1 MTPDTR
7 KSYFLSIGLFCA
19 LLITFLVPSTGNS
32 RIIAAVLLLPAMVL
46 TLLLLKKRGILSIN
60 KGTVTLIM
68 VVSALLYVMLSFILG
83 IYFGFYKYVGFSVD
97 SFFKFILP
105 ISVVI
110 ISVEIIRRALLA
122 QSKRLTDIF
131 AYLISLL
138 AELLIVSS
146 IRQINSFNEFMD
158 MVGLALFPAIFSS
171 ILYQYLS
178 KRYGAVSVIPYRL
191 IITLY
196 PYIFLRIANIPDV
209 LLALMNI
216 LIPIVLY
223 IFIKSLF
230 EKKPQKAVKKK
241 SKWRFAAYAAI
252 AIVMISIA
260 MLISC
265 KFKYGAL
272 VIGSGSMTGEI
283 NVGDAVIYESYD
295 GQKIEEGQVI
305 VFYDNNVAVIHRVIE
320 IERINGVTRYY
331 TKGDANDAP
340 DLGYRTE
347 GDLIGVTK
355 FKISYIGY
363 PTLWLRGLFE
373 R

>member
-1 MTPDTR
+1 
-7 KSYFLSIGLFCA
+7 
-19 LLITFLVPSTGNS
+19 
-32 RIIAAVLLLPAMVL
+32 MVL
-46 TLLLLKKRGILSIN
+46 TLVLLKKRGILSIN

-68 VVSALLYVMLSFILG
+68 VVSALLYVMVSFLLG
-83 IYFGFYKYVGFSVD
+83 IYFGFYKYIGFSMNT
-97 SFFKFILP
+97 FLKFILP
-105 ISVVI
+105 ISIVI
-110 ISVEIIRRALLA
+110 ISTEIIRRALLA
-122 QSKRLTDIF
+122 QSKKLTDVF
-131 AYLISLL
+131 AYLIPFIS
-138 AELLIVSS
+138 ELLIVSNLWQVDS
-146 IRQINSFNEFMD
+146 LNKFMD
-158 MVGLALFPAIFSS
+158 IVGMALFPAAFSGV
-171 ILYQYLS
+171 LYQYLS
-178 KRYGAVSVIPYRL
+178 RRYGAVSVIPYRL
-191 IITLY
+191 IVALY
-196 PYIFLRIANIPDV
+196 PYFFLRIANIPDA

-216 LIPIVLY
+216 LIPIALY

-241 SKWRFAAYAAI
+241 SKWRFVAYAAI
-252 AIVMISIA
+252 AVVMISVV

-283 NVGDAVIYESYD
+283 NVGDTVIYESYD

-355 FKISYIGY
+355 FKISYIGF
-363 PTLWLRGLFE
+363 PTLWLRSLFE
-373 R
+373 G